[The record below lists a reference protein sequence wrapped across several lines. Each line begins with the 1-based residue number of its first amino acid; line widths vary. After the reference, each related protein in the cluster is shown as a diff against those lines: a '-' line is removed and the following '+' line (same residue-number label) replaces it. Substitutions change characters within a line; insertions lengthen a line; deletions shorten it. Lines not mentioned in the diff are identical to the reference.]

1 MPVTYLASASG
12 QQADAAHAPELL
24 RFADLEMDLACY
36 RVRRSGRAVAL
47 APTEFRLLRHF
58 LENPRRVMSRKRLLD
73 AVWGRDRLIDIR
85 TVDAHVRRLRKALS
99 VHGGSDLIRTV
110 RQAGYSLDDEHD

>member
-1 MPVTYLASASG
+1 MRFSVAFAIDPAVT
-12 QQADAAHAPELL
+12 
-24 RFADLEMDLACY
+24 
-36 RVRRSGRAVAL
+36 GRI
-47 APTEFRLLRHF
+47 TFRIEQRLTR
-58 LENPRRVMSRKRLLD
+58 EQLLD